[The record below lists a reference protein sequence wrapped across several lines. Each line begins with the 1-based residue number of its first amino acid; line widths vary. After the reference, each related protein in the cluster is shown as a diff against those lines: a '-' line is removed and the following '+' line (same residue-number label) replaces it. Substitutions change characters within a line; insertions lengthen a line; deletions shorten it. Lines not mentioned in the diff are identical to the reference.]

1 MKTPK
6 RTLQP
11 FSVLL
16 IVFVLAIGY
25 IVPQA
30 TATALS
36 VVTVEQSDDLESA
49 IARVRTLFL
58 AHDFHHGTAVG
69 EAALER
75 WPKSTEL
82 EAWTLGNLSR
92 SSGFSLAGAEQAV
105 ARAKLMVESR
115 PDDVWGEIALAIA
128 LTRVSDPDRK
138 VLEASLRA
146 MELAPTMPE
155 AVWVRGYVLGFLPQT
170 HHETADLIDEKW
182 PVVDQQ
188 WPELLI
194 EKAGAYLGIP
204 DRMDEGLEILSRMR
218 ELDPK
223 NVNAHYLPGNTL
235 IRNPQRMAEGIAL
248 LEQAAALSPGSL
260 DIARSNWQ
268 AISNQPGL
276 ETEQKVSL
284 IRASTSEFLQ
294 LRSEYPAI
302 LQQVGNFLELYGN
315 RLESEEM
322 KKEGAVLEE
331 RVLAEFADT
340 EAAELVLRNQWQKLS
355 RQILR
360 DEVEDI
366 VAARAELSSMLWSFI
381 NRPHHYSQLGQAYWI
396 LFDHSWRVETVSADT
411 LLLLAR
417 GAEAHYRNMPHAR
430 LANGLAERGL
440 HLDKARQIG
449 REGFD
454 AVEKFLAT
462 FFVGW
467 MSPND
472 VADYQN
478 EWFSDLHAAISY
490 VELKAGDLL
499 AAREAMERALALKP
513 DNSRIQFRAG
523 ALAEAE
529 GNIEMAESHYALG
542 EREER
547 PMLVGNKPNREA
559 LERIYSEH
567 HGTMDG
573 LEEYID
579 GIMVRDSDRR
589 RQRVSDNRV
598 AEPRDLPAIDLE
610 WLNGGRIGADELK
623 GRVVVINFWGVWCGP
638 CVAEAPQIQQLHEK
652 YRDDPDVVFLTINA
666 FDPDLDKVRSWMAEN
681 EYDWPVLVDDNFV
694 IPNKVQLFPTTWFA
708 GRDGRIVFDYS
719 AVSAG
724 VFEEFVW
731 RVEMLQAEVV
741 AEISDTGE

>member
-1 MKTPK
+1 MK
-6 RTLQP
+6 RTIHSVHP
-11 FSVLL
+11 FTALV
-16 IVFVLAIGY
+16 IGFVLMTGC
-25 IVPQA
+25 VVTPD
-30 TATALS
+30 TAAAFS
-36 VVTVEQSDDLESA
+36 AVTVERPDGLESA
-49 IARVRTLFL
+49 ISQVKALFFS
-58 AHDFHHGTAVG
+58 HDFHHGAAVG

-75 WPKSTEL
+75 WPESTEL

-146 MELAPTMPE
+146 LELAPTMPE
-155 AVWVRGYVLGFLPQT
+155 AVWVRGYVLEYLPQT
-170 HHETADLIDEKW
+170 HHEIAVLIDEKW
-182 PVVDQQ
+182 SVVDQQ

-194 EKAGAYLGIP
+194 LKAGAYLGIP

-276 ETEQKVSL
+276 EEEEKVTL
-284 IRASTSEFLQ
+284 ILASTGEFLD
-294 LRSEYPAI
+294 RRGEYPAI
-302 LQQVGNFLELYGN
+302 LQQVSSFLVLYGN
-315 RLESEEM
+315 RFDSVEL
-322 KKEGAVLEE
+322 KEKGEVLEE
-331 RVLAEFADT
+331 RVLAEFA
-340 EAAELVLRNQWQKLS
+340 EKEGAELVLSSRWQRLS

-381 NRPHHYSQLGQAYWI
+381 NRPHHYSQLGQAYWT
-396 LFDHSWRVETVSADT
+396 LFNHSWRVETVSADT

-417 GAEAHYRNMPHAR
+417 GAEAHYRNIPHAS
-430 LANGLAERGL
+430 LANGLAERGA
-440 HLDKARQIG
+440 HLDAARQIAMD
-449 REGFD
+449 GFD
-454 AVEKFLAT
+454 ALEEYISNFLY
-462 FFVGW
+462 GW
-467 MSPND
+467 LSPVD
-472 VADYQN
+472 LADLQN
-478 EWFSDLHAAISY
+478 GWFSDLHAAISY

-499 AAREAMERALALKP
+499 AAREAMDRALALKP
-513 DNSRIQFRAG
+513 DSRIQFRAG

-559 LERIYSEH
+559 LERIYSER

-589 RQRVSDNRV
+589 RQRVADNRI

-610 WLNGGRIGADELK
+610 WLNGGRIGAEELK
-623 GRVVVINFWGVWCGP
+623 GRIVVINFWGTWCGP

-652 YRDDPDVVFLTINA
+652 YRDDPDVVFLTINT
-666 FDPDLDKVRSWMAEN
+666 FDPDLDKVRSWMADN
-681 EYDWPVLVDDNFV
+681 NYDWPVLVNDNFV
-694 IPNKVQLFPTTWFA
+694 SRYGVSSYPTTWFA
-708 GRDGRIVFDYS
+708 DRDGRIVFEHIGAS
-719 AVSAG
+719 AA

-731 RVEMLQAEVV
+731 RVEMLQAEDG
-741 AEISDTGE
+741 S